1 MQTFEDYLRDIHADD
16 YMGNGD
22 DMGEAFDEWMC
33 ELDNEELIDYAERW
47 GKKITNNL

>member
-22 DMGEAFDEWMC
+22 DMGEACDEWIG
-33 ELDNEELIDYAERW
+33 ELDPQEILEYAQKW
-47 GKKITNNL
+47 GNKITNK